1 MLSVDPSFLLSS
13 LFTCCLK
20 PFPVCNVF
28 SWLTSPQLAAENH
41 SVMPSKEIPIVSQ
54 SAAAQN
60 DSDDEPTFPPY
71 TGPAFLSYGFRPF
84 FLGAALFGSLAILVW
99 VVLFAG
105 GVYAAFLYSPREW
118 HVHEMLFGFIPAL
131 IAGFLLTAMPNWTDR
146 MPLRGVSLLVLFLLW
161 LAGRLLVAAPWF
173 GSAFSAVVDG
183 AFLVLLA
190 AYVWREIIAAGC
202 WDRAPIGMLVGFYA
216 CANIVFHVSALRGA
230 PTDFPERFALA
241 VMTLMLTI
249 IGGRLTPTFTRE
261 FLAEKNMPR
270 LPEIF
275 SPIDGIAIILVLA
288 GVITWV
294 FQPESV
300 WAGTMLLIA
309 GAASMA
315 RLLSWGGWRTWREP
329 LVLIL
334 HVGYGWVGLFLIA
347 LGVAILGIGFSTENA
362 VHLLTTGAMGAM
374 TLAVMT
380 RASLGH
386 TGRTRHADRLTVAIY
401 LLVNVGALL
410 RIFAPHSETP
420 TTLTHTIL
428 GLSALCWGGAYVLF
442 ALHYGPYLVR
452 PSLDD

>member
-1 MLSVDPSFLLSS
+1 MSS
-13 LFTCCLK
+13 
-20 PFPVCNVF
+20 
-28 SWLTSPQLAAENH
+28 
-41 SVMPSKEIPIVSQ
+41 EIPIVSQ

-71 TGPAFLSYGFRPF
+71 IGPAFLSYGFRPF
-84 FLGAALFGSLAILVW
+84 FLGAALFGGLAILAW

-146 MPLRGVSLLVLFLLW
+146 MPLRGVPLLVLFLLW
-161 LAGRLLVAAPWF
+161 LAGRLLVLAPWF

-183 AFLVLLA
+183 GFLVLLA

-261 FLAEKNMPR
+261 FLAERNMPR

-315 RLLSWGGWRTWREP
+315 RLLRWGGWRTWREP

-334 HVGYGWVGLFLIA
+334 HVGYGWVGLFLIT

-386 TGRTRHADRLTVAIY
+386 TGRPRHADRLTVMIY
-401 LLVNVGALL
+401 LLVTIGAML
-410 RIFAPHSETP
+410 RIFSPHAETP
-420 TTLTHTIL
+420 TALTYTIL
-428 GLSALCWGGAYVLF
+428 GLSALCWSGAYVLF
-442 ALHYGPYLVR
+442 ALHYGRYLVR
-452 PSLDD
+452 PSLG